1 MALGT
6 RRGIPVEAPWSLER
20 RSENGSYCPP
30 LQLRPEQV
38 SEPQRSRVILDV
50 ATFHGAWT
58 SVNLSPLECRALGC
72 LLEKQL
78 STPDVYPLSMNTLV
92 NACNQSSNRDPVLS
106 VTEPDVQEAVAGLI
120 EHGLAEH
127 WPGRVLKIAHTA
139 KPTWNLSVQEAAL
152 LAELLLRGP
161 QTSGELRTNTRRM
174 YPFPD
179 LAEVEGCL
187 AVLMEAEPPLVV
199 RLPRAPGAREAR
211 VAHLLGGGIEASTA
225 PRAAASSQPGRM
237 DQLEVDLSFLREELA
252 ELRKEFEA
260 FKAQF

>member
-1 MALGT
+1 L
-6 RRGIPVEAPWSLER
+6 
-20 RSENGSYCPP
+20 P
-30 LQLRPEQV
+30 L
-38 SEPQRSRVILDV
+38 IL
-50 ATFHGAWT
+50 A
-58 SVNLSPLECRALGC
+58 PLECRVLGC

-106 VTEPDVQEAVAGLI
+106 VTEPEVQAAVDALI
-120 EHGLAEH
+120 ARGLAEH

-174 YPFPD
+174 YAFPD
-179 LAEVEGCL
+179 LAEVETCL
-187 AVLMEAEPPLVV
+187 AVLMEAEPPLVL
-199 RLPRAPGAREAR
+199 RLARAPGAREAR
-211 VAHLLGGGIEASTA
+211 VAHLLSGLVEAAGATPPAA
-225 PRAAASSQPGRM
+225 PPSRPDRL
-237 DQLEVDLSFLREELA
+237 DDLEA
-252 ELRKEFEA
+252 ELQSLRGELVELRQAFEA

>member
-1 MALGT
+1 MPDFDLT
-6 RRGIPVEAPWSLER
+6 
-20 RSENGSYCPP
+20 PP
-30 LQLRPEQV
+30 
-38 SEPQRSRVILDV
+38 
-50 ATFHGAWT
+50 
-58 SVNLSPLECRALGC
+58 ECRVLGC

-78 STPDVYPLSMNTLV
+78 STPDTYPLSMNALL

-106 VTEPDVQEAVAGLI
+106 MAEAEVQAAVDALVAR
-120 EHGLAEH
+120 GLAEP

-174 YPFPD
+174 YAFPD
-179 LAEVEGCL
+179 LGEVEGCL
-187 AVLMEAEPPLVV
+187 NALLEAEPPLAL

-211 VAHLLGGGIEASTA
+211 VAHLLSGPPNPEAETTPARSERT
-225 PRAAASSQPGRM
+225 GRV
-237 DQLEVDLSFLREELA
+237 DGLEAEVSRLREELA
-252 ELRKEFEA
+252 DLRQAFEA